1 MYVNTGNGT
10 RAEWQVTRLDTDH
23 DDTQNEGSLVGG
35 VNIRLDIP
43 VECLPFMRDKYV
55 EFDMGAW
62 IQDADPFLPYLR
74 KTPFAL
80 ISLKPDEWLVQLKQN
95 VTLDFKHGLDL
106 VFGESHREGGL
117 LSKLA
122 SGATYVLPDL
132 NTSLSNIA
140 LTDVDP
146 TIPKW
151 MCWNLAQWA
160 IDTVNYWRTF
170 LSHLMMIMVSRCNTT
185 HSIWILDPRQ
195 DPHEIWA
202 S

>member
-1 MYVNTGNGT
+1 MGESLALMMGFLKPDPDRPYQTRMVPHHSMYVNTGNGT

-74 KTPFAL
+74 KIPFAL
-80 ISLKPDEWLVQLKQN
+80 ISLKPDEWLVRLKQN

-106 VFGESHREGGL
+106 VFGESH
-117 LSKLA
+117 
-122 SGATYVLPDL
+122 
-132 NTSLSNIA
+132 
-140 LTDVDP
+140 
-146 TIPKW
+146 
-151 MCWNLAQWA
+151 
-160 IDTVNYWRTF
+160 
-170 LSHLMMIMVSRCNTT
+170 
-185 HSIWILDPRQ
+185 
-195 DPHEIWA
+195 
-202 S
+202 

>member
-1 MYVNTGNGT
+1 MYVYDVGESLALMMGFLEPDPDRPYQT
-10 RAEWQVTRLDTDH
+10 RMVPHQVTRLDTDH
-23 DDTQNEGSLVGG
+23 DDTQDKGSLVGG

-106 VFGESHREGGL
+106 VFGESH
-117 LSKLA
+117 
-122 SGATYVLPDL
+122 
-132 NTSLSNIA
+132 
-140 LTDVDP
+140 
-146 TIPKW
+146 
-151 MCWNLAQWA
+151 
-160 IDTVNYWRTF
+160 
-170 LSHLMMIMVSRCNTT
+170 
-185 HSIWILDPRQ
+185 
-195 DPHEIWA
+195 
-202 S
+202 